1 MRCLCL
7 AVGASGARH
16 RNSGG
21 ASARLRARDAAR
33 PGKRTQPARAGPRRE
48 KIMPLKNFALAIL
61 AVLVAV
67 LSGLP
72 GPAQAEEL
80 QERLALNGRVTLL
93 APGNF
98 TPLPENLLKSKYPSE
113 WRPSEVLS
121 NESGSVN
128 LAFNHASGEIPD
140 DVDVLRQGLSE
151 PFHKIYA
158 QAEWLSDDVVEVNG
172 RKFVHFEMITRS
184 LDGDVHNILYMTP
197 LDGRLLLISFNT
209 TKEEAPQWLEIGRRI
224 LQSIKIQ

>member
-1 MRCLCL
+1 
-7 AVGASGARH
+7 
-16 RNSGG
+16 
-21 ASARLRARDAAR
+21 
-33 PGKRTQPARAGPRRE
+33 
-48 KIMPLKNFALAIL
+48 MPLKSATLVILAALALIL
-61 AVLVAV
+61 FR
-67 LSGLP
+67 LP
-72 GPAQAEEL
+72 GSAQAEEL
-80 QERLALNGRVTLL
+80 RERVALNGRVTLL

-140 DVDVLRQGLSE
+140 DVDVLREGLSE

-158 QAEWLSDDVVEVNG
+158 EAEWLRDEVVEVNG
-172 RKFVHFEMITRS
+172 RKFVQFEMITRS
-184 LDGDVHNILYMTP
+184 LDGDIHNILYMTP

-209 TKEEAPQWLEIGRRI
+209 TMDEAPRWLEIGRRM
-224 LQSIKIQ
+224 LQSIKIR

>member
-1 MRCLCL
+1 
-7 AVGASGARH
+7 
-16 RNSGG
+16 
-21 ASARLRARDAAR
+21 
-33 PGKRTQPARAGPRRE
+33 
-48 KIMPLKNFALAIL
+48 MPLKNIALILL
-61 AVLVAV
+61 AVLA
-67 LSGLP
+67 LGLFRLP
-72 GPAQAEEL
+72 DPAHAEEL
-80 QERLALNGRVTLL
+80 EERAALNGRVTLL
-93 APGNF
+93 APKNF

-128 LAFNHASGEIPD
+128 LAFSHATGEVPA

-158 QAEWLSDDVVEVNG
+158 EAKWLRDEVIEVNG
-172 RKFVHFEMITRS
+172 RKFVLFEMITRS
-184 LDGDVHNILYMTP
+184 IDGDIHNILYMTP

-209 TKEEAPQWLEIGRRI
+209 TKEEASQWLEIGRRM